1 MTSEDPTNVHPAP
14 AEKPRRGRKPKNAA
28 ATAPVPSP
36 SAEIAASSN
45 LKVTP
50 VATSVAQAAA
60 QASVGDVAP
69 VDANLQNVTH
79 PSETTTH
86 SAGDSPEEYGAA
98 MGLESISEQPASP
111 SMTYGS
117 GCGNILKAARE
128 TQGLSIHEVSG
139 QLRLGVKQ
147 IQAIEQDDFDK
158 LPQPSIVRGFIRNYA
173 RLLNID
179 VAPILEAYQR
189 IVPDKAPLPLSVR
202 SNASRSVIDKPART
216 LRPQRLLT
224 LLIFLILAAIAAYFY
239 INHIKPHTLKDASLA
254 LDVAEI
260 SETTGQQIE
269 IPAPQAAPTSAE
281 TGTPADSA
289 AAVDAASSANPVA
302 TEAPAADIGAS
313 QQPVAGMVPPTTADS
328 VVSTP
333 TIVSTPTPAAGQTI
347 ETTTLKAVDPQKANL
362 FFKVTEDSWVR
373 IEDMQG
379 KKVFSEVL
387 PAGSER
393 QVVTDKPV
401 NITVGHAAGTQ
412 LTIDNQPYDLTQ
424 ATRGRVA
431 RIQLK

>member
-1 MTSEDPTNVHPAP
+1 VTSEDPTNVHPAP

-28 ATAPVPSP
+28 ATSATASP
-36 SAEIAASSN
+36 TVGTTASAN
-45 LKVTP
+45 LEATP
-50 VATSVAQAAA
+50 VATSLAQAA
-60 QASVGDVAP
+60 QAALVETVPVELTSPTDTTNEPV
-69 VDANLQNVTH
+69 VDA
-79 PSETTTH
+79 
-86 SAGDSPEEYGAA
+86 PEEYGAA
-98 MGLESISEQPASP
+98 MGLESIPEQPASP

-117 GCGNILKAARE
+117 GCGNVLKAARE

-173 RLLNID
+173 RLLKID

-269 IPAPQAAPTSAE
+269 IPPPQAAPTTAPA
-281 TGTPADSA
+281 GTSTDSVT
-289 AAVDAASSANPVA
+289 AVDAANSANPAV
-302 TEAPAADIGAS
+302 TEAPAEGSAS
-313 QQPVAGMVPPTTADS
+313 QQPAAGMAPPTTADS

-333 TIVSTPTPAAGQTI
+333 TIVSTPTPAAGQAV

-379 KKVFSEVL
+379 KKLFSEVL

>member
-1 MTSEDPTNVHPAP
+1 MTSEDTTNVNPAP
-14 AEKPRRGRKPKNAA
+14 AEKPRRGRRPKNAV
-28 ATAPVPSP
+28 ATQM
-36 SAEIAASSN
+36 ASSPAHATDTAVS
-45 LKVTP
+45 LEQTP
-50 VATSVAQAAA
+50 AAVSVAQAAA
-60 QASVGDVAP
+60 AEASRMDTTPDDTSSLNP
-69 VDANLQNVTH
+69 VPTDA
-79 PSETTTH
+79 
-86 SAGDSPEEYGAA
+86 PEEYGAA
-98 MGLESISEQPASP
+98 MGLESIPQQAVNP
-111 SMTYGS
+111 SIAYGS
-117 GCGNILKAARE
+117 GCGNVLKAARE
-128 TQGLSIHEVSG
+128 AQGLSIHEVSG

-179 VAPILEAYQR
+179 VAPIIEAYQR
-189 IVPDKAPLPLSVR
+189 IVPNKTPLPLSVR
-202 SNASRSVIDKPART
+202 SNASRSVIDKPVRV

-254 LDVAEI
+254 LDVEEI

-269 IPAPQAAPTSAE
+269 IPVPPATATAPEASNSAPVESGNT
-281 TGTPADSA
+281 
-289 AAVDAASSANPVA
+289 ASTASV
-302 TEAPAADIGAS
+302 EAPAEANLAM
-313 QQPVAGMVPPTTADS
+313 QPAAGMPPATQADT

-333 TIVSTPTPAAGQTI
+333 TIVSTPTPAAGQSL

-362 FFKVTEDSWVR
+362 SFKVTEDSWVR

-379 KKVFSEVL
+379 KKLFSEVL

>member
-1 MTSEDPTNVHPAP
+1 MTSEDTTNVNPAP
-14 AEKPRRGRKPKNAA
+14 AEKPRRGRRPKNAA
-28 ATAPVPSP
+28 TTQT
-36 SAEIAASSN
+36 AASQAPTTDTAVS
-45 LKVTP
+45 LEQTP
-50 VATSVAQAAA
+50 AAVSVAQAAA
-60 QASVGDVAP
+60 AEASRMDTTPDDTSSLNP
-69 VDANLQNVTH
+69 VPTDA
-79 PSETTTH
+79 
-86 SAGDSPEEYGAA
+86 PEEYGAA
-98 MGLESISEQPASP
+98 MGLESIPQQAVNP
-111 SMTYGS
+111 SIAYGS
-117 GCGNILKAARE
+117 GCGNVLKAARE
-128 TQGLSIHEVSG
+128 AQGLSIHEVSG

-179 VAPILEAYQR
+179 VAPIIEAYQR
-189 IVPDKAPLPLSVR
+189 IVPNKTPLPLSVR
-202 SNASRSVIDKPART
+202 SNASRSVIDKPVRV

-254 LDVAEI
+254 LDVEEI

-269 IPAPQAAPTSAE
+269 IPVPPATATAPEASNSAPVESGNT
-281 TGTPADSA
+281 
-289 AAVDAASSANPVA
+289 ASTASV
-302 TEAPAADIGAS
+302 EAPAEANLAM
-313 QQPVAGMVPPTTADS
+313 QPAAGMPPASPADT
-328 VVSTP
+328 VASTP
-333 TIVSTPTPAAGQTI
+333 TIVSTPTPAAGQSL
-347 ETTTLKAVDPQKANL
+347 ETTMLKAVDPQKANL
-362 FFKVTEDSWVR
+362 SFKVTEDSWVR

-379 KKVFSEVL
+379 KKLFSEVL